1 MPGVWNS
8 QGLHLLFL
16 ECLQFFPHYCLVC
29 GWMIIEVTLTKL
41 ARLLRSGCPSLSL
54 NPAQTGLSKMSLLTL
69 NQKVYRWYASGMA
82 GSRAPCI
89 YQDLFPSTSW
99 LCFPPGQPHCMR
111 QVQVQRDLIFP
122 HISDLVAVVR
132 GCNVPS
138 APGLNRRAHPWSWG
152 WGPLYLNY
160 ISWELGWYL
169 LSNSEYC
176 YQKRH
181 KWMLSRTLS
190 KHISWS
196 LGSTREF
203 IFVRGRRN

>member
-82 GSRAPCI
+82 GSRALCI
-89 YQDLFPSTSW
+89 YQDPFPSTSW

-122 HISDLVAVVR
+122 TFLTWWLWWEDVMCRVHLDWID
-132 GCNVPS
+132 VPI
-138 APGLNRRAHPWSWG
+138 PGAGGGVH
-152 WGPLYLNY
+152 
-160 ISWELGWYL
+160 
-169 LSNSEYC
+169 
-176 YQKRH
+176 
-181 KWMLSRTLS
+181 
-190 KHISWS
+190 
-196 LGSTREF
+196 ST
-203 IFVRGRRN
+203 